1 MTPESLEKREVF
13 RDTAASGT
21 TGLHAAAQSDNAR
34 VRPYVLAML
43 VAGCIV
49 LAMSVSELWV
59 VPPPVQWWVLVVLTL
74 ISGSAVLKIPAVPV
88 NFSISDVFTL
98 TSAVVFGPAAGT
110 ALVAIDSL
118 VLSGRLIRTGL
129 SLERILFN
137 ATAPPVAMWLSAV
150 TFFHASGLHPLREQ
164 PLGLEVVGP
173 WLLAFAAMYFVL
185 NTFGI
190 AVAVA
195 LHERANVL
203 RIWQAHFKNLWFA
216 FIGGGLG
223 AAIVVFALQHGTYGM
238 VILSLPIL
246 LAVILHFAY
255 RNATGRVADRLQH
268 LEQVNRMHLSTIEAL
283 AHAVNAKDG
292 VTHNHIRRVQTRA
305 IELASRLGVDSEL
318 QLKAI
323 EAAALLH
330 DVGKLAIPEHILN
343 KPGSLTPAEFE
354 RMKSHA
360 RIGAEILSEV
370 DFPYPVV
377 PIVRHH
383 HENWDGTGYPDGLKG
398 DDIPIGARILAVVDC
413 FDALT
418 SDRPYRRALSVRET
432 FKIIDSRRGTMYDP
446 AILDTF
452 HEMCASL
459 MVDEEPVA
467 PDAHTIAD
475 AAASSVS
482 TESCVVEPR
491 DEARLALELG
501 ASLSHGLGG
510 RCAWAALTDGLCGL
524 PDVDTVVLFVVDE
537 AKELLTPRYVSGQ
550 HTTQFERLAISVGE
564 RMSGWVAA
572 VGQPMVNADAA
583 LDLFDVDPVPLRAAL
598 AIPCQ
603 GPDDTRAV
611 MALYS
616 SRAEAFTPAHQ
627 RVVQAG
633 IAFLAR
639 LGAETRAA
647 AEVISIDARRTTVSS
662 GRRSAA
668 RR

>member
-1 MTPESLEKREVF
+1 MTPESVEEREMF

-21 TGLHAAAQSDNAR
+21 TGLHAVAQSDSAR

-59 VPPPVQWWVLVVLTL
+59 VPPPVQWWVLVILTL

-118 VLSGRLIRTGL
+118 VLSACLIRTGL

-164 PLGLEVVGP
+164 PLGIEVVGP

-238 VILSLPIL
+238 AILSLPIL

-305 IELASRLGVDSEL
+305 IELATRLGVDSEL

-452 HEMCASL
+452 HEMCASS

-467 PDAHTIAD
+467 PDAHTV
-475 AAASSVS
+475 AAATSSVS

-537 AKELLTPRYVSGQ
+537 AKELLTPRYVSGR

-583 LDLFDVDPVPLRAAL
+583 LDLFDVDAVPLRTAL

-647 AEVISIDARRTTVSS
+647 EVIRMDARRRTVSS

-668 RR
+668 RG

>member
-1 MTPESLEKREVF
+1 
-13 RDTAASGT
+13 
-21 TGLHAAAQSDNAR
+21 
-34 VRPYVLAML
+34 
-43 VAGCIV
+43 
-49 LAMSVSELWV
+49 
-59 VPPPVQWWVLVVLTL
+59 
-74 ISGSAVLKIPAVPV
+74 
-88 NFSISDVFTL
+88 L

-118 VLSGRLIRTGL
+118 VLSGCLIRTGL

-195 LHERANVL
+195 LHERANVF

-223 AAIVVFALQHGTYGM
+223 AALVVFALQHGTYGL
-238 VILSLPIL
+238 VILSLPIF

-268 LEQVNRMHLSTIEAL
+268 LEQVNRMHVSTIEAL

-305 IELASRLGVDSEL
+305 IELASRLGIDREL
-318 QLKAI
+318 QLRAI

-343 KPGSLTPAEFE
+343 KPGRLTPAEFE

-370 DFPYPVV
+370 EFPYPVV

-383 HENWDGTGYPDGLKG
+383 HENWDGTGYPDGLKA

-413 FDALT
+413 YDALT

-432 FKIIDSRRGTMYDP
+432 FAIIDSRRGTMYDP
-446 AILDTF
+446 AIVDTF
-452 HEMCASL
+452 REMCASS
-459 MVDEEPVA
+459 MDEEPVA
-467 PDAHTIAD
+467 PDARTVAE
-475 AAASSVS
+475 AATNPVL
-482 TESCVVEPR
+482 TESRVAEPV

-501 ASLSHGLGG
+501 ATLSYGLGG
-510 RCAWAALTDGLCGL
+510 RCAWLALTDGLCAL

-537 AKELLTPRYVSGQ
+537 AKEQLTPRYASGR
-550 HTTQFERLAISVGE
+550 HTTQFERLVIAVGE

-572 VGQPMVNADAA
+572 VGEPMINADPA
-583 LDLFDVDPVPLRAAL
+583 LDLFDVDAVALRSAL

-603 GPDDTRAV
+603 GPGDTRAV

-616 SRAEAFTPAHQ
+616 SRTEAFTPAHR

-633 IAFLAR
+633 VTFLAR
-639 LGAETRAA
+639 LGAEPRPA
-647 AEVISIDARRTTVSS
+647 AEVINIDAP
-662 GRRSAA
+662 RSRVARAA
-668 RR
+668 ASR

>member
-1 MTPESLEKREVF
+1 MTPESVEEREMF
-13 RDTAASGT
+13 RDTAGSGT
-21 TGLHAAAQSDNAR
+21 IELHAVAQTDTAR
-34 VRPYVLAML
+34 VRSYVLATL

-49 LAMSVSELWV
+49 LSISVSELWA
-59 VPPPVQWWVLVVLTL
+59 VPPPVQWWVLVILTL
-74 ISGSAVLKIPAVPV
+74 ISGSAVLKIPSVPV

-118 VLSGRLIRTGL
+118 VLSGCLIRTGL

-195 LHERANVL
+195 LHERANVF

-223 AAIVVFALQHGTYGM
+223 AALVVFALQHGTYGL
-238 VILSLPIL
+238 VILSLPIF

-268 LEQVNRMHLSTIEAL
+268 LEQVNRMHVSTIEAL

-305 IELASRLGVDSEL
+305 IELASRLGIDREL
-318 QLKAI
+318 QLRAI

-343 KPGSLTPAEFE
+343 KPGRLTPAEFE

-370 DFPYPVV
+370 EFPYPVV

-383 HENWDGTGYPDGLKG
+383 HENWDGTGYPDGLKA

-413 FDALT
+413 YDALT

-432 FKIIDSRRGTMYDP
+432 FAIIDSRRGTMYDP
-446 AILDTF
+446 AIVDTF
-452 HEMCASL
+452 REMCASS
-459 MVDEEPVA
+459 MDEEPVA
-467 PDAHTIAD
+467 PDARTVAE
-475 AAASSVS
+475 AATNPVL
-482 TESCVVEPR
+482 TESRVAEPV

-501 ASLSHGLGG
+501 ATLSYGLGG
-510 RCAWAALTDGLCGL
+510 RCAWLALTDGLCAL

-537 AKELLTPRYVSGQ
+537 AKEQLTPRYVSGR
-550 HTTQFERLAISVGE
+550 HTTQFERLVIAVGE

-572 VGQPMVNADAA
+572 VGEPMINADPA
-583 LDLFDVDPVPLRAAL
+583 LDLFDVDAVALRSAL

-603 GPDDTRAV
+603 GPGDTRAV

-616 SRAEAFTPAHQ
+616 SRTEAFTPAHR

-633 IAFLAR
+633 VTFLAR
-639 LGAETRAA
+639 LGAEPRPA
-647 AEVISIDARRTTVSS
+647 AEVINIDAP
-662 GRRSAA
+662 RSRVARAA
-668 RR
+668 ASR

>member
-1 MTPESLEKREVF
+1 VTPESVEEREMF

-21 TGLHAAAQSDNAR
+21 TGLHAMALSDSAR

-59 VPPPVQWWVLVVLTL
+59 VPPPAQWWVLVILTL

-118 VLSGRLIRTGL
+118 VLSGCLIRTGL

-195 LHERANVL
+195 LHERANVF

-305 IELASRLGVDSEL
+305 IELATRLGVDSDL

-446 AILDTF
+446 AIVDTF
-452 HEMCASL
+452 HEMCASS
-459 MVDEEPVA
+459 MVEEEPVA
-467 PDAHTIAD
+467 ADTHTVAE
-475 AAASSVS
+475 AATSSVS
-482 TESCVVEPR
+482 TESCAVEPC
-491 DEARLALELG
+491 DEARLALGLG

-537 AKELLTPRYVSGQ
+537 AKELLTPRYVSGR

-583 LDLFDVDPVPLRAAL
+583 LDLFDVDAVPLRTAL

-603 GPDDTRAV
+603 GPDDSRAV

-616 SRAEAFTPAHQ
+616 SRTEAFTPTHQ
-627 RVVQAG
+627 RVVLAG

-647 AEVISIDARRTTVSS
+647 ADVISIDARRRTVSS

-668 RR
+668 RG

>member
-1 MTPESLEKREVF
+1 VEEREMF

-21 TGLHAAAQSDNAR
+21 TGLHAVALSDNAR

-59 VPPPVQWWVLVVLTL
+59 VPPPAQWWVLVILTL

-118 VLSGRLIRTGL
+118 VLSGCLIRTGL

-137 ATAPPVAMWLSAV
+137 ATAPPVAMWVSAV

-164 PLGLEVVGP
+164 PLGIEVVGP

-185 NTFGI
+185 NTFSI

-203 RIWQAHFKNLWFA
+203 RIWQTHFKNLWFA

-292 VTHNHIRRVQTRA
+292 VTHDHIRRVQTRA
-305 IELASRLGVDSEL
+305 IELATRLGVDSEL

-432 FKIIDSRRGTMYDP
+432 FKIIDSRRGTIYDP
-446 AILDTF
+446 AIVDTF
-452 HEMCASL
+452 HEMCASS

-467 PDAHTIAD
+467 PDAHTVAE
-475 AAASSVS
+475 AATSSVS
-482 TESCVVEPR
+482 TESCALEPC

-537 AKELLTPRYVSGQ
+537 AKELLTPRYVSGR

-583 LDLFDVDPVPLRAAL
+583 LDLFDVDAVPLRTAL

-603 GPDDTRAV
+603 GPDDSRAV

-616 SRAEAFTPAHQ
+616 SRTEAFTPTHQ
-627 RVVQAG
+627 RVVLAG

-647 AEVISIDARRTTVSS
+647 ADVISIDARRRTVSS

-668 RR
+668 RG

>member
-1 MTPESLEKREVF
+1 VTPESVEEREMF
-13 RDTAASGT
+13 RDTAGSGT
-21 TGLHAAAQSDNAR
+21 IELHAVAQTDTAR
-34 VRPYVLAML
+34 VRSYVLATL

-49 LAMSVSELWV
+49 LSISVSELWA
-59 VPPPVQWWVLVVLTL
+59 VPPPVQWWVLVILTL
-74 ISGSAVLKIPAVPV
+74 ISGSAVLKIPSVPV

-118 VLSGRLIRTGL
+118 VLSGCLIRTGL

-195 LHERANVL
+195 LHERANVF

-223 AAIVVFALQHGTYGM
+223 AALVVFALQHGTYGL
-238 VILSLPIL
+238 VILSLPIF

-268 LEQVNRMHLSTIEAL
+268 LEQVNRMHVSTIEAL

-305 IELASRLGVDSEL
+305 IELASRLGIDREL
-318 QLKAI
+318 QLRAI

-343 KPGSLTPAEFE
+343 KPGRLTPAEFE

-370 DFPYPVV
+370 EFPYPVV

-383 HENWDGTGYPDGLKG
+383 HENWDGTGYPDGLKA

-413 FDALT
+413 YDALT

-432 FKIIDSRRGTMYDP
+432 FAIIDSRRGTMYDP
-446 AILDTF
+446 AIVDTF
-452 HEMCASL
+452 REMCASS
-459 MVDEEPVA
+459 MDEEPVA
-467 PDAHTIAD
+467 PDARTVAE
-475 AAASSVS
+475 AATNPVL
-482 TESCVVEPR
+482 TESRVAEPV

-501 ASLSHGLGG
+501 ATLSYGLGG
-510 RCAWAALTDGLCGL
+510 RCAWLALTDGLCAL

-537 AKELLTPRYVSGQ
+537 AKEQLTPRYVSGR
-550 HTTQFERLAISVGE
+550 HTTQFERLAIAVGE

-572 VGQPMVNADAA
+572 VGEPMINADPA
-583 LDLFDVDPVPLRAAL
+583 LDLFDVDAVALRSAL

-603 GPDDTRAV
+603 GPGDTRAV

-616 SRAEAFTPAHQ
+616 SRTEAFTPAHR

-633 IAFLAR
+633 VTFLAR
-639 LGAETRAA
+639 LGAEPRPA
-647 AEVISIDARRTTVSS
+647 AEVINIDAP
-662 GRRSAA
+662 RSRVARAA
-668 RR
+668 ASR

>member
-1 MTPESLEKREVF
+1 MWVSAQVF
-13 RDTAASGT
+13 FAASG
-21 TGLHAAAQSDNAR
+21 
-34 VRPYVLAML
+34 V
-43 VAGCIV
+43 
-49 LAMSVSELWV
+49 E
-59 VPPPVQWWVLVVLTL
+59 
-74 ISGSAVLKIPAVPV
+74 
-88 NFSISDVFTL
+88 
-98 TSAVVFGPAAGT
+98 
-110 ALVAIDSL
+110 
-118 VLSGRLIRTGL
+118 
-129 SLERILFN
+129 
-137 ATAPPVAMWLSAV
+137 
-150 TFFHASGLHPLREQ
+150 PLMEQ
-164 PLGLEVVGP
+164 PRGLDAGRSLGARSLPV
-173 WLLAFAAMYFVL
+173 LYFVL

-190 AVAVA
+190 AVAIA
-195 LHERANVL
+195 LHERANVF

-283 AHAVNAKDG
+283 AHAMNAKDG
-292 VTHNHIRRVQTRA
+292 VTHGHIRRVQTRA
-305 IELASRLGVDSEL
+305 LELATRLGVDSEL
-318 QLKAI
+318 QLRAI

-383 HENWDGTGYPDGLKG
+383 HENWDGTGYPDGMKG

-432 FKIIDSRRGTMYDP
+432 FTIIDSRRGTMYDP

-452 HEMCASL
+452 HEMCASS

-467 PDAHTIAD
+467 PDAHTVAD

-482 TESCVVEPR
+482 TESCVVEPC

-537 AKELLTPRYVSGQ
+537 AKELLTPRYVSGR

-583 LDLFDVDPVPLRAAL
+583 LDLFDVDAVPLRSAL

-611 MALYS
+611 IALYS
-616 SRAEAFTPAHQ
+616 SRTQAFTPAHQ

-639 LGAETRAA
+639 HGAETQAA
-647 AEVISIDARRTTVSS
+647 AEVIRIDAPRRTVSS
-662 GRRSAA
+662 GRSRQCADEWLVVSG
-668 RR
+668 

>member
-1 MTPESLEKREVF
+1 
-13 RDTAASGT
+13 
-21 TGLHAAAQSDNAR
+21 
-34 VRPYVLAML
+34 ML

-49 LAMSVSELWV
+49 LSMSVSELWL

-118 VLSGRLIRTGL
+118 VLSGCLIRTGL

-137 ATAPPVAMWLSAV
+137 ATAPSVAMWLSAV

-185 NTFGI
+185 NTFSI

-195 LHERANVL
+195 LHERANVF
-203 RIWQAHFKNLWFA
+203 RIWQTHFKNLWIA

-223 AAIVVFALQHGTYGM
+223 AAIVVFALQHGTYGI
-238 VILSLPIL
+238 VILSLPLL

-268 LEQVNRMHLSTIEAL
+268 LEQVNRMHVSTIEAL

-305 IELASRLGVDSEL
+305 IELAARLGVDSEL
-318 QLKAI
+318 QLRAI

-432 FKIIDSRRGTMYDP
+432 FEIIDSRRGTVYDP
-446 AILDTF
+446 AIVDTF
-452 HEMCASL
+452 REMCASS
-459 MVDEEPVA
+459 MVDDAPVA
-467 PDAHTIAD
+467 PDASSVAD
-475 AAASSVS
+475 AATKSVS
-482 TESCVVEPR
+482 TESGVPEPC

-501 ASLSHGLGG
+501 AALSYSSGG

-537 AKELLTPRYVSGQ
+537 AKEQLTPRYVGGR
-550 HTTQFERLAISVGE
+550 HTTQFETLAISVGE

-583 LDLFDVDPVPLRAAL
+583 LDLFDIDAVPLRSAM

-603 GPDDTRAV
+603 GPDDMRAV

-616 SRAEAFTPAHQ
+616 SSTEAFTPAHQ

-639 LGAETRAA
+639 FGAENRTA
-647 AEVISIDARRTTVSS
+647 AEVIRIDARRRTVSS
-662 GRRSAA
+662 SRRSAV
-668 RR
+668 RG

>member
-1 MTPESLEKREVF
+1 LTPESAEKREMF
-13 RDTAASGT
+13 RDTAASST
-21 TGLHAAAQSDNAR
+21 TGLHAVAQSDSAR

-59 VPPPVQWWVLVVLTL
+59 VPPPVQWWVLVILTL

-118 VLSGRLIRTGL
+118 VLSGCLIRTGL

-150 TFFHASGLHPLREQ
+150 AFFHASGLHPLREQ
-164 PLGLEVVGP
+164 PLGLDVVGP
-173 WLLAFAAMYFVL
+173 WLLAFSAMYFVL

-190 AVAVA
+190 AVAIA
-195 LHERANVL
+195 LHERANVF

-305 IELASRLGVDSEL
+305 LELATRLGVDSEL

-432 FKIIDSRRGTMYDP
+432 FKIIDARRGTMYDP

-452 HEMCASL
+452 HEMCASS
-459 MVDEEPVA
+459 MADEEPVA
-467 PDAHTIAD
+467 PDAHTVAD

-482 TESCVVEPR
+482 TESCVVEPC

-501 ASLSHGLGG
+501 ASLSYGVGG
-510 RCAWAALTDGLCGL
+510 RCAWTALTDGLCGL
-524 PDVDTVVLFVVDE
+524 PNVDTVVLFVVDE
-537 AKELLTPRYVSGQ
+537 AKELLTPRYVSGR
-550 HTTQFERLAISVGE
+550 HTTQFERLAISMGE

-583 LDLFDVDPVPLRAAL
+583 LDLFDVDAVPLRSAL
-598 AIPCQ
+598 AIPCL

-611 MALYS
+611 IALYS
-616 SRAEAFTPAHQ
+616 SRTQAFTPAHQ

-639 LGAETRAA
+639 HATETQAA
-647 AEVISIDARRTTVSS
+647 AEVIRIDAPRRTVSS
-662 GRRSAA
+662 GRRSAV
-668 RR
+668 RG

>member
-1 MTPESLEKREVF
+1 MF

-21 TGLHAAAQSDNAR
+21 TGLHAVAQSDSAR
-34 VRPYVLAML
+34 VQPYVLAML

-59 VPPPVQWWVLVVLTL
+59 APPPVQWWVLVILTL

-118 VLSGRLIRTGL
+118 VLSACLIRTGL

-537 AKELLTPRYVSGQ
+537 AKELLTPRYVSGR